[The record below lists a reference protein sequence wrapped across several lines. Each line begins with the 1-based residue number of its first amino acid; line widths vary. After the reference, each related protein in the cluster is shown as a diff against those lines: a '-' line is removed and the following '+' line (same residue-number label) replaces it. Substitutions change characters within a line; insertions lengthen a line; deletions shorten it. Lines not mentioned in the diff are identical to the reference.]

1 LKHTHGFFR
10 NDEVMPCRRPVTVYG
25 EDMEPKTFSE
35 GIIRDAVL
43 DDVEVR
49 VEEVFGKAH

>member
-1 LKHTHGFFR
+1 
-10 NDEVMPCRRPVTVYG
+10 
-25 EDMEPKTFSE
+25 MEPKTFSE